1 MRNMTRAATT
11 LVAAVGLSV
20 TSAQAQFD
28 LAGEWSPRYHEDEP
42 ERLPGPDLVE
52 YHGIPLNEAGRLR
65 GLSWSA
71 SLLTLPEHQCKPHPA
86 DYAHRAPGLMRIW
99 NEYDSDS
106 QQLVAIRT
114 RLYYQAAER
123 TIWMDGRPHPS
134 EIAAH
139 TWQGFST
146 GSWDG
151 DTLTVTTTHLK
162 QGWLRRNG
170 LARSDKAHM
179 TEHFIRHGNYLTQ
192 IVVIVDPVYLT
203 EPFIRSNNWVPAR
216 GSFRTFVTLP
226 WKSIVHSV
234 PCLTICPVRIRFW
247 RSTPTSTGC
256 RWRAFSAVPKPCI
269 RNSSNER
276 TNMCVAR

>member
-11 LVAAVGLSV
+11 LVAAVGLSI

-134 EIAAH
+134 ELAAH

-203 EPFIRSNNWVPAR
+203 EPFIRSNNWVLDPGQRILSYLCDIAVEIDR
-216 GSFRTFVTLP
+216 PLGTVPHYLP
-226 WKSIVHSV
+226 GQNPFLEEYANKYGLPMEGVLGGAETMYPEFI
-234 PCLTICPVRIRFW
+234 
-247 RSTPTSTGC
+247 
-256 RWRAFSAVPKPCI
+256 
-269 RNSSNER
+269 E
-276 TNMCVAR
+276 

>member
-11 LVAAVGLSV
+11 LVAAVGLSIS
-20 TSAQAQFD
+20 SAQAQFD

-134 EIAAH
+134 ELAAH

-203 EPFIRSNNWVPAR
+203 EPFIRSNNWVLDPGQRILSYLCDIAVEIDR
-216 GSFRTFVTLP
+216 PLGTVPHYLP
-226 WKSIVHSV
+226 GQNPFLEEYANKYGLPMEGVLGGAETMYPEFI
-234 PCLTICPVRIRFW
+234 
-247 RSTPTSTGC
+247 
-256 RWRAFSAVPKPCI
+256 
-269 RNSSNER
+269 E
-276 TNMCVAR
+276 

>member
-1 MRNMTRAATT
+1 MRNMTRTATT
-11 LVAAVGLSV
+11 LVAAVGLSI

-134 EIAAH
+134 ELAAH

-146 GSWDG
+146 GRWDG

-203 EPFIRSNNWVPAR
+203 EPFIRSNNWVLDPGQRILSYLCDIAVEIDR
-216 GSFRTFVTLP
+216 PLGTVPHYLP
-226 WKSIVHSV
+226 GQNPFLEEYANKYGLPMEGVLGGAETMYPEFI
-234 PCLTICPVRIRFW
+234 
-247 RSTPTSTGC
+247 
-256 RWRAFSAVPKPCI
+256 
-269 RNSSNER
+269 E
-276 TNMCVAR
+276 